1 VTAARTHLVVGERD
15 AVLAALARAHADD
28 RLLGVGNVLELP
40 GDRLQVTA
48 ELRTAPGRPQKRW
61 PWWLAGGVVAAA
73 AIAGMVWLL
82 ILAITALVAA
92 VTSAVTA
99 VVAWLSAHLP
109 LLVLAGLALLLVL
122 GWTGSRCAGLQCRGC
137 RG

>member
-1 VTAARTHLVVGERD
+1 MTAARTHLVVGEPD
-15 AVLAALARAHADD
+15 AVLALARAHADD

-40 GDRLQVTA
+40 RDRLQVTA
-48 ELRTAPGRPQKRW
+48 ELRRAHGRSRKRW
-61 PWWLAGGVVAAA
+61 PWWLAAGVLATA
-73 AIAGMVWLL
+73 AIASVVWLL

-92 VTSAVTA
+92 VTSAVAA

-109 LLVLAGLALLLVL
+109 LLVLIGLALLLVL
-122 GWTGSRCAGLQCRGC
+122 GSAGSRCTGLHCRGC